1 MLCTVISKNLAKK
14 LYFGNLPYSVTDDE
28 LREMAAKFGNVES
41 ATVIT
46 DKFSGRS
53 KGFGFVEFSNDED
66 ADKAVEA
73 LNGSEMNKRKLVVNE
88 ARPMEKRERG
98 GGGFGR
104 SRGGFGRRDFQDG
117 GY

>member
-14 LYFGNLPYSVTDDE
+14 LYIGNLPYTVNDDE
-28 LREMAAKFGNVES
+28 LREIAAKFGNVES
-41 ATVIT
+41 ATIIS

-53 KGFGFVEFSNDED
+53 KGFGFVEFSNDDD
-66 ADKAVEA
+66 AQKAIEA
-73 LNGSEMNKRKLVVNE
+73 LNGSEMDKRKIVVNE

-98 GGGFGR
+98 GGGFNR
-104 SRGGFGRRDFQDG
+104 DRGGFGRRDFQGG